1 MGKSVTFEGI
11 EPDTLMSLANSVSKM
26 CYFHSMNN
34 VFALIESLGI
44 SLQTVSK
51 RTKKMK
57 NGWTCYWLTTSVPID
72 NPFPLICSVRSK
84 RPGMKSIWL

>member
-26 CYFHSMNN
+26 CCFHPMNN
-34 VFALIESLGI
+34 VFALMESLGV

-51 RTKKMK
+51 RTTKMK

-72 NPFPLICSVRSK
+72 NSFFSFLIVSRDLV
-84 RPGMKSIWL
+84 